1 MLHFCSK
8 SLLLNGQHIP
18 TGLLE
23 GLVAQ
28 VADPELGALE
38 ATVDAVDAPA
48 QQKAHVKSKCGFATK
63 WDEHRLTVAT
73 WAATGAAVVP
83 ATPFRSLALRGA
95 AAPLLTAPLTC
106 IDRNKLR
113 I

>member
-8 SLLLNGQHIP
+8 SLLLNGPHIP

-48 QQKAHVKSKCGFATK
+48 QQKAHA
-63 WDEHRLTVAT
+63 
-73 WAATGAAVVP
+73 
-83 ATPFRSLALRGA
+83 RSQCDPQTSGMSNDWQLALEQQSL
-95 AAPLLTAPLTC
+95 PP
-106 IDRNKLR
+106 
-113 I
+113 